1 MMSMTGYGN
10 AAREQEGRRV
20 LVEIRTVNHRF
31 LDLAFRMPRNL
42 LWMED
47 ALRKE
52 ISATLER
59 GHADVYVTYEN
70 HRSDAKRANVD
81 TALAN
86 QYRNAAKALSEALDV
101 RDDTGTAFYAALP
114 DVIVLESADEDQEAV
129 SALLLDALKEA
140 EGKLVEMRKRE
151 GEALKTDLSVHLGLL
166 EGLVQQISAVAP
178 EVPALYRER
187 LLKRLAE
194 LQIADPDPQRIAQET
209 AMMADRCA
217 IDEELSRLGSHI
229 AQMRTAFEAA
239 QPMGKR
245 LDFLIQEL
253 NREVNTIGSKAGDAR
268 ITKWVVEAKNEIEK
282 MREQVQNVE

>member
-10 AAREQEGRRV
+10 AAREADGRRV

-31 LDLAFRMPRNL
+31 LDLSFRMPRNL

-47 ALRKE
+47 GLRKE
-52 ISATLER
+52 LSATIER

-70 HRSDAKRANVD
+70 RRSDAKRAVAD
-81 TALAN
+81 TALAM
-86 QYRNAAKALSEALDV
+86 QYRQAVQALSEGLGV
-101 RDDTGTAFYAALP
+101 RDDAGAAFYAALP
-114 DVIVLESADEDQEAV
+114 DVITLESEEEDRDAV

-140 EGKLVEMRKRE
+140 EEKLVEMRKRE
-151 GEALKTDLSVHLGLL
+151 GEALREDLAAHLGLL
-166 EGLVQQISAVAP
+166 EGLVGKIADVAP
-178 EVPALYRER
+178 EGPLLYRER
-187 LLKRLAE
+187 LLRRLAE
-194 LQIADPDPQRIAQET
+194 LQAADPDPQRIAQET
-209 AMMADRCA
+209 ALMADRCA
-217 IDEELSRLGSHI
+217 IDEELSRLASHI
-229 AQMRTAFEAA
+229 AQMRSAFEAA

-268 ITKWVVEAKNEIEK
+268 ITQWVVEAKNEIEK